1 MKKANIS
8 VSFEEEK
15 LSALKLYLGQ
25 KGSSVE
31 SELAAACEVL
41 YMKTVPSNVS
51 NPATYASN
59 STALHVATNQLLNAL
74 ILKSTWTATRG
85 KTNTKKH
92 KPNVFI
98 LCFLI
103 HSHNFLITLP
113 HTFTSNNVLMQTTL
127 GCVRYPRQ
135 WHSRLVQGTAECR

>member
-41 YMKTVPSNVS
+41 YMKTVPSNVRDFIDLRAGV
-51 NPATYASN
+51 PK
-59 STALHVATNQLLNAL
+59 TAE
-74 ILKSTWTATRG
+74 KK
-85 KTNTKKH
+85 KTN
-92 KPNVFI
+92 KPKAPA
-98 LCFLI
+98 LAA
-103 HSHNFLITLP
+103 T
-113 HTFTSNNVLMQTTL
+113 
-127 GCVRYPRQ
+127 
-135 WHSRLVQGTAECR
+135 VQDGSEVN